1 MSPLTATP
9 APNRGET
16 NHAEAVNR
24 IVEVF
29 ESLTPETVA
38 QLGAIYTEHA
48 RFKDPFNDI
57 RGLAAIQGV
66 FHHMYDALMEPRFV
80 VTRRVV
86 DGAHCF
92 LVWEFHFRF
101 RRFRSDVDQCIRGT
115 SHLQLAPDGRI
126 LDHRDYWD
134 AAEELYEKLPL
145 IGPLMRW
152 LRRRAA
158 H

>member
-1 MSPLTATP
+1 MSTPNANPLSEPSATS
-9 APNRGET
+9 
-16 NHAEAVNR
+16 HARAVDR
-24 IVEVF
+24 IVEAF
-29 ESLTPETVA
+29 ESLTPESVA
-38 QLGAIYTEHA
+38 DLGAIYTEHA
-48 RFKDPFNDI
+48 HFKDPFNDI
-57 RGLAAIQGV
+57 HGLAAIQGV
-66 FHHMYDALMEPRFV
+66 FQHMYEALVAPRFV

-101 RRFRSDVDQCIRGT
+101 RRFRSDVDQCIFGT

-145 IGPLMRW
+145 IGGLMRW
-152 LRRRAA
+152 LRQRAA

>member
-1 MSPLTATP
+1 MSPPTATTV
-9 APNRGET
+9 PNRHESPP
-16 NHAEAVNR
+16 AAAVDR

-29 ESLTPETVA
+29 ESLTPEAVA

-48 RFKDPFNDI
+48 HFKDPFNDS

-66 FHHMYDALMEPRFV
+66 FQHMYAALIEPRFV
-80 VTRRVV
+80 VTRQVV

-101 RRFRSDVDQCIRGT
+101 RRFRSEVDQCICGT

-152 LRRRAA
+152 LRQRAA